1 MNVGEYTLAYQ
12 VVWQLKWLILFL
24 VLNVPFYINMDN
36 RICINFLWWTLAFP
50 VQGSFY
56 LLMRFLCRRPHILVG
71 TSLDNRLVPNLIGD

>member
-56 LLMRFLCRRPHILVG
+56 LLMRFLSYIKK
-71 TSLDNRLVPNLIGD
+71 TLDGFININ